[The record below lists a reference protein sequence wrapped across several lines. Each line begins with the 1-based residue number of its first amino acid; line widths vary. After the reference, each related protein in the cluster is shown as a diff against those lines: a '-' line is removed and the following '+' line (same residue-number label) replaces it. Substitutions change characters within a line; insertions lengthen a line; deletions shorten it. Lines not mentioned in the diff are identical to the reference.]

1 MCRFWIL
8 KNGIPILEGFSAASL
23 ETWMTYMK
31 RAGALATTK
40 RKADEIQDNVY
51 CVFIQRRDDVSFS
64 KAATKELITNS
75 TMIEVTGVVWSR
87 GLIYVVEGLEQAIH
101 FLSQSSN

>member
-1 MCRFWIL
+1 VCRFWIL
-8 KNGIPILEGFSAASL
+8 KNGIPILEGFNAASL

-31 RAGALATTK
+31 RAGAVATTK
-40 RKADEIQDNVY
+40 RKADEIQDNVF
-51 CVFIQRRDDVSFS
+51 CVFIHRGDDISFF

-75 TMIEVTGVVWSR
+75 TMMEVKRVVWSR